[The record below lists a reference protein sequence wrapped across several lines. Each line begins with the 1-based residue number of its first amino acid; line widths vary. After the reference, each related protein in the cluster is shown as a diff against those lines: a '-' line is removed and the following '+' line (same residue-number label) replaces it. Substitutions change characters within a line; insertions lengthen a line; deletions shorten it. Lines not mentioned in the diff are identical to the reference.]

1 MPFRA
6 TKSAKP
12 QPDAAVQALSHAQF
26 QLYFPAPTGLA
37 SPGMFKKFLVL
48 SLPLL
53 LAGCASNFTN
63 LTPTRQARN
72 ADNLYPVE
80 VQFNSRQQ
88 TLRWHTINPYVL
100 VGGERLPMRP
110 TPLMKNRWEGLVPLP
125 AGASKVDYRYKF
137 EFESTTFGGFE
148 NDSALS
154 PKYELK
160 VLEAK

>member
-1 MPFRA
+1 
-6 TKSAKP
+6 
-12 QPDAAVQALSHAQF
+12 
-26 QLYFPAPTGLA
+26 
-37 SPGMFKKFLVL
+37 MFKKALLL

-53 LAGCASNFTN
+53 LAGCAGTFTN
-63 LTPTRQARN
+63 LTPTRQPRN

-88 TLRWHTINPYVL
+88 TLRWHTIKPFVL
-100 VGGERLPMRP
+100 VNGELLPMRQ
-110 TPLMKNRWEGLVPLP
+110 TVLMKNRWEGLVPVP
-125 AGASKVDYRYKF
+125 AGSSKVSYRYKF
-137 EFESTTFGGFE
+137 EFESTKFGGFE